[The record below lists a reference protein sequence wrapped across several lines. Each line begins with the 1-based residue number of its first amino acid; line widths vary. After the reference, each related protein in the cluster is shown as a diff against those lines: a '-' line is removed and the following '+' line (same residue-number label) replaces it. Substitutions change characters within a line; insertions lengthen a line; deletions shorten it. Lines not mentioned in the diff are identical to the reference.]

1 MGTVIKAEHISKQ
14 YKLGAV
20 GMSSLTDDVQRLM
33 ARLRGREDPFLKL
46 GEENTRD
53 KAANAADS
61 NYVWALRDINF
72 EINQGEVVGIIG
84 KNGAGKSTLLKI
96 LSRVTEPT
104 SGKLKYKGRLA
115 SLLEVGTG
123 FHPDLSGRDNVF
135 LNGAILGMK
144 KHEIARK
151 FDEIV
156 EFSGVAKYIDTP
168 VKRYSSGMYV
178 RLAFAVAAHLEP
190 DILVIDEVLAVGD
203 QEFQDKCLGKMKDVA
218 GQGRTVLFVS
228 HNILAIKAICKRGLL
243 MKNGTLISDGVIDHV
258 ISEYVKAE
266 EINFDEELDPEK
278 ASINIGEGHIK
289 RVKLITAKHSGTDV
303 FYNEPIRIELDFEL
317 YHPVEDFISD
327 VRILSKEGA
336 TVGYAMPKFDLVEQE
351 NLPAG
356 SYKQM
361 IELENNL
368 QPDVYFMSIGIHY
381 GKGRTIHYFEKIMQI
396 RVLSVGLNK
405 TDYPVSWYEG
415 SFRPSARWTIKKT
428 DA

>member
-1 MGTVIKAEHISKQ
+1 MGVVIRAENISKQ

-20 GMSSLTDDVQRLM
+20 GISSLTDDVQRLM
-33 ARLRGREDPFLKL
+33 ARLRGKEDPFLKV
-46 GEENTRD
+46 GEENAREKT
-53 KAANAADS
+53 ASQNDS
-61 NYVWALRDINF
+61 KYVWALKDVNF
-72 EINQGEVVGIIG
+72 EIEQGEVVGIIG

-104 SGKLKYKGRLA
+104 IGSLKYKGRLA

-144 KHEIARK
+144 RHEIARK

-156 EFSGVAKYIDTP
+156 EFSGVARYIDTP

-228 HNILAIKAICKRGLL
+228 HNILAVKAICKRGIL
-243 MKNGTLISDGVIDHV
+243 MRHGALVSDGKIDDVISD
-258 ISEYVKAE
+258 YVRTE
-266 EINFDEELDPEK
+266 EFNAGEELDPEK
-278 ASINIGEGHIK
+278 ALINTGEGHIK
-289 RVKLITAKHSGTDV
+289 KIYLVTEKQSGHDL
-303 FYNEPIRIELDFEL
+303 FYRERIRIELEFEL
-317 YHPVEDFISD
+317 YTGIEDFISD

-336 TVGYAMPKFDLVEQE
+336 IVGYAMPKFDMVEQQ

-356 SYKQM
+356 KYTQI
-361 IELENNL
+361 IEIDNNL
-368 QPDVYFMSIGIHY
+368 QPDVYFLSLGIHY
-381 GKGRTIHYFEKIMQI
+381 GRGATIHYFEKVMQI
-396 RVLSVGLNK
+396 RILSVGINHI
-405 TDYPVSWYEG
+405 DYPVSWYEG
-415 SFRPSARWTIKKT
+415 NFRPAAKWSIEQRK
-428 DA
+428 